1 MKKTDEEIRKEIQHI
16 VFSWLNKAREQGRK
30 QAKEEVLKKVT
41 ELINQR
47 IDYHKEEMIIEPI
60 NSKVEIEFLKRVLKQ
75 LKKEKGG

>member
-1 MKKTDEEIRKEIQHI
+1 MKKTDEEKRKEIQHI

>member
-30 QAKEEVLKKVT
+30 QAREEVLKKAT